1 MSRGNSQCSQENH
14 GKSARW
20 LDVEATTELAEA
32 DRKGHILNTA
42 ETWTKS
48 NTFRHLSINGMI
60 GLRQF
65 KGKRKPC
72 FFSIKYNGIL

>member
-1 MSRGNSQCSQENH
+1 
-14 GKSARW
+14 
-20 LDVEATTELAEA
+20 VEATTELAEA

-48 NTFRHLSINGMI
+48 NIFRHLSINGMI

-65 KGKRKPC
+65 KGKLAGNQV
-72 FFSIKYNGIL
+72 FFSIKYDGIL